1 MNTYVT
7 KMRETSPPAPSLH
20 VWSRHDVGQIALKA
34 EMKFVPE
41 NLILTFGGY
50 GLKMNTNGPFLII
63 ITGLYQ
69 SCFESHRKEKE
80 PTLVPKIPL

>member
-41 NLILTFGGY
+41 NLILTFGVMG
-50 GLKMNTNGPFLII
+50 
-63 ITGLYQ
+63 
-69 SCFESHRKEKE
+69 
-80 PTLVPKIPL
+80 